1 MITVRADLCP
11 QNHACPS
18 LYVCPTGALVQIGYK
33 APKVIEADCIDCSAC
48 TQTCPVFV
56 DSRS

>member
-11 QNHACPS
+11 QNHSCPS
-18 LYVCPTGALVQIGYK
+18 LYVCPTGALVQIGHK
-33 APKVIEADCIDCSAC
+33 VPKVIEADCIDCSAC